1 MAISPSGTSHHPEH
15 PENSDPLVEADAL
28 KAALQDALIRSG
40 RLLASLKQFRRQ
52 HKAVASAMASLKQF
66 QPTP

>member
-1 MAISPSGTSHHPEH
+1 MAMFQGATNNQPPVEKF
-15 PENSDPLVEADAL
+15 DPLVEADAL
-28 KAALQDALIRSG
+28 KAALQEALIRSG
-40 RLLASLKQFRRQ
+40 RLLAGLKQFRRQ